1 MHTPTANEKLHDIV
15 DFEIINNYTMRVTF
29 DDRSEQT
36 IDFEPILLGPLFG
49 QLRDPERFQQ
59 VELDP
64 ALGTLVWPNGADIAP
79 HVLYDWPNQV
89 EAIVERRRQR
99 FAVAA

>member
-1 MHTPTANEKLHDIV
+1 MHNPFSSDELYDVVN
-15 DFEIINNYTMRVTF
+15 FEIIDNYTVRVRF
-29 DDRSEQT
+29 DDESEQT

-49 QLRDPERFQQ
+49 QLRDLDLFQQ

-79 HVLYDWPNQV
+79 DVLYDWPNQV
-89 EAIVERRRQR
+89 AAIVERRRQR
-99 FAVAA
+99 FAVAV